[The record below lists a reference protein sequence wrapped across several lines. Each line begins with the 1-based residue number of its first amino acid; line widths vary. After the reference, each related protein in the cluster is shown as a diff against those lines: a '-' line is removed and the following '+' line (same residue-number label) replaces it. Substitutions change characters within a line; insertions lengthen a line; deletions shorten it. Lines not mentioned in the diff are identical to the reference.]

1 MTVTTQLTRALAW
14 KQEARMQLAI
24 LDGLGRDPSVGRDIA
39 FDAYS
44 DALEKRRSIIQTE
57 WDIRKMERQ
66 YTHTS
71 RAVVQAQ
78 VAA

>member
-1 MTVTTQLTRALAW
+1 MSPQLTRALAW

-44 DALEKRRSIIQTE
+44 EALEKHRSIIQTE

-71 RAVVQAQ
+71 RAA
-78 VAA
+78 